1 MLLPGRSHRVSGNA
15 SGDEVAM
22 LQSAHSQTSSGSS
35 GGPPSAELPAR
46 QRGRLLRVLGVGFGI
61 AVTIGNTI
69 GAGALRTPGE
79 IAAQLPNVWLFLG
92 VWVVGGLYAL
102 MCAVSVAELAAMIP
116 RSGGHYVFAKEGLG
130 DYAGFLIGWSDWLS
144 INGTNALISMV
155 VGEYAGMIFPALA
168 QHETAVACSVVIFF
182 TLVQWGGIRW
192 GAGVQNVSS
201 LIKSLLFVALAVACL
216 YYSREVEV
224 ASTAA
229 PSLPQGFAFVT
240 AFVLAAQA
248 AVFSYDGWQGV
259 IYFGEEIKNPARDV
273 PRSMFGGVLSVMA
286 IYLLL
291 NAALIAVLPISQ
303 IASDKFAMGTAAA
316 AIWGVRADTIIQV
329 ITIVS
334 LLAAV
339 NAIQLEGCRVMYA
352 MSRDGLFSRVAA
364 RVNKGGTPDVG
375 LFLSMLAEVLF
386 IVTGT
391 VQQVIAAL
399 ALFFVVNYIVDFVAV
414 FRLRRTQPERE
425 RPYRAWGYPYTTG
438 IVLIVSVAFVL
449 GVIVGDT
456 TNSVQSFILL
466 AASFPIYKLVK
477 RFAGKPIANI
487 QTG

>member
-1 MLLPGRSHRVSGNA
+1 
-15 SGDEVAM
+15 
-22 LQSAHSQTSSGSS
+22 
-35 GGPPSAELPAR
+35 
-46 QRGRLLRVLGVGFGI
+46 LLRVLGVGFGI

-79 IAAQLPNVWLFLG
+79 IAAQLPNVWLFMG
-92 VWVVGGLYAL
+92 VWVVGGVYAL

-144 INGTNALISMV
+144 INGTNALIAMV
-155 VGEYAGMIFPALA
+155 VGEYAGMLVPGLA
-168 QHETAVACSVVIFF
+168 RHETAVGCSVVIFF
-182 TLVQWGGIRW
+182 TVVQWGGIRW

-201 LIKSLLFVALAVACL
+201 LLKSLLFVALAGACL
-216 YYSREVEV
+216 FYARSADVV
-224 ASTAA
+224 PAVGPA
-229 PSLPQGFAFVT
+229 LPEGFAFVT

-291 NAALIAVLPISQ
+291 NLALVAVLPMSA
-303 IASDKFAMGTAAA
+303 IAGNKFAMGTAAS
-316 AIWGVRADTIIQV
+316 AIWGARADTIIQV

-339 NAIQLEGCRVMYA
+339 NAIQLEGCRVMFA

-375 LFLSMLAEVLF
+375 LFLSTLAEVLF
-386 IVTGT
+386 IITGT

-425 RPYRAWGYPYTTG
+425 RPYRAWGYPYTTAV
-438 IVLIVSVAFVL
+438 VLCISLAFVF
-449 GVIVGDT
+449 GVVVGDT
-456 TNSVQSFILL
+456 RNSMYSLALL
-466 AASFPIYKLVK
+466 AASYPIYRVVK
-477 RFAGKPIANI
+477 RFAGKSSPDLQQDEA
-487 QTG
+487 Q